1 MQNNRYIYW
10 LGDMSIHS
18 RLKCFLSVFFKSIC
32 SHGHNW
38 DICFSIIAECPNLS
52 VQLIILNQQ
61 NFLSD
66 KEEFPMKSIDYT
78 EIGQKIRQSRIA
90 HSYSQEQLAEL
101 TGISTAF
108 LGHIERGTRAMSL
121 ETLVSLC
128 SVLNISIDYLLLDEI
143 PETDS
148 EITALLSEVKSKGD
162 IQYRKFVNIMKALT
176 LVADKL

>member
-1 MQNNRYIYW
+1 
-10 LGDMSIHS
+10 
-18 RLKCFLSVFFKSIC
+18 
-32 SHGHNW
+32 
-38 DICFSIIAECPNLS
+38 
-52 VQLIILNQQ
+52 
-61 NFLSD
+61 
-66 KEEFPMKSIDYT
+66 MKSIDYT
-78 EIGQKIRQSRIA
+78 KIGHKIRQSRIS

>member
-1 MQNNRYIYW
+1 
-10 LGDMSIHS
+10 
-18 RLKCFLSVFFKSIC
+18 
-32 SHGHNW
+32 
-38 DICFSIIAECPNLS
+38 
-52 VQLIILNQQ
+52 
-61 NFLSD
+61 
-66 KEEFPMKSIDYT
+66 MKSIDYT
-78 EIGQKIRQSRIA
+78 EIGQKIRQTRIS

-101 TGISTAF
+101 SGISTAF

-128 SVLNISIDYLLLDEI
+128 SVLNLSIDYLLLDEI

-176 LVADKL
+176 LVADKI

>member
-1 MQNNRYIYW
+1 
-10 LGDMSIHS
+10 
-18 RLKCFLSVFFKSIC
+18 
-32 SHGHNW
+32 
-38 DICFSIIAECPNLS
+38 
-52 VQLIILNQQ
+52 
-61 NFLSD
+61 
-66 KEEFPMKSIDYT
+66 MKSIDYT
-78 EIGQKIRQSRIA
+78 EIGHKIRQSRIS

-108 LGHIERGTRAMSL
+108 LGHIERCTRAISL

>member
-1 MQNNRYIYW
+1 MR
-10 LGDMSIHS
+10 
-18 RLKCFLSVFFKSIC
+18 
-32 SHGHNW
+32 
-38 DICFSIIAECPNLS
+38 
-52 VQLIILNQQ
+52 
-61 NFLSD
+61 
-66 KEEFPMKSIDYT
+66 SIDYT
-78 EIGQKIRQSRIA
+78 EIGQKILQSRIT

-148 EITALLSEVKSKGD
+148 EITALISEVKSKGD
-162 IQYRKFVNIMKALT
+162 VQYRKFVNIMKALT